1 MIQIKAP
8 HDYSAHRGMPSVFLA
23 GSIEMGSAEDWQAK
37 VVSSL
42 SHLEAL
48 ILNPRRDQWDSSWEQ
63 KITNKPF
70 REQVEWELNAL
81 DAADIILVYYCPN
94 TKAPVT
100 MLELGLYAHSNP
112 EKLIVCCPEGFWRKG
127 NVDIVCAKYGVE
139 QAATL
144 EDLIAATAERVNA
157 CISSSSL
164 SRRSV

>member
-1 MIQIKAP
+1 MIHIKAP
-8 HDYSAHRGMPSVFLA
+8 HDYSMHQHKASVFLA

-37 VVSSL
+37 VVAGL
-42 SHLEAL
+42 GHLDVL

-63 KITNKPF
+63 KITNAPF
-70 REQVEWELNAL
+70 REQVEWELSAL
-81 DAADIILVYYCPN
+81 DAADIILVYYCPD

-139 QAATL
+139 QAETL
-144 EDLIAATAERVNA
+144 EGLIAATAERVSA

>member
-1 MIQIKAP
+1 MIEVKAP
-8 HDYSAHRGMPSVFLA
+8 LDYSRHQGMPSVFLA

-37 VVSSL
+37 VVAGL
-42 SHLEAL
+42 SRLNVL

-70 REQVEWELNAL
+70 REQVEWELDAL

-100 MLELGLYAHSNP
+100 MLELGLYAGSSP
-112 EKLIVCCPEGFWRKG
+112 EKLVVCCPEGFWRKG

-139 QAATL
+139 QTATL
-144 EDLIAATAERVNA
+144 EGLIAAVEAR
-157 CISSSSL
+157 ISAPIKK
-164 SRRSV
+164 SVSY